1 MADVTT
7 RAAADNARGKPDDFV
22 GGVRRRVTAGS
33 DDVAAPEPSDSG
45 WGHSDGAK
53 GQKPR
58 GGANTATQC
67 LPAVLGLSS
76 FSKSARASESL
87 GDAATVIKR
96 VVSEKWYKFRC
107 VAQRKKEGAKR
118 KRGREKMVLPVLSL
132 LWLEKDRKS
141 VV

>member
-96 VVSEKWYKFRC
+96 VVSENGTMSLRS
-107 VAQRKKEGAKR
+107 AMEKR
-118 KRGREKMVLPVLSL
+118 RARREKGG
-132 LWLEKDRKS
+132 ERKWFCPFCRCCG
-141 VV
+141 